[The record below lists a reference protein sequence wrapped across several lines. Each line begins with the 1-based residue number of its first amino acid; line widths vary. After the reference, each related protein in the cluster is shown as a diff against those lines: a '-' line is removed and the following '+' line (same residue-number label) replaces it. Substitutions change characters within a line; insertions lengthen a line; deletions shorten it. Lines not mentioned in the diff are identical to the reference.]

1 MNIKEIPHLISNE
14 LNRISESSQEVQRVR
29 QKIKLPDHEHV
40 EELERRDSYR
50 NDFDTRIRIVIY
62 NKFGQITILWYQVY
76 SR

>member
-40 EELERRDSYR
+40 EELERRDSYK

-62 NKFGQITILWYQVY
+62 NKFGQITIL
-76 SR
+76 